1 MKPDSSSLSSH
12 SLDQLMTVFE
22 VAIYLKVADT
32 TVRKWCSK
40 GLLPFVRVGSRD
52 IRVKARDLAAFVA
65 DGQAQPLTSASQ
77 HSSGW
82 GRSKGLEYPLLLNS

>member
-12 SLDQLMTVFE
+12 SLDQLMTVFD

-40 GLLPFVRVGSRD
+40 GMLPFMRVGTTD
-52 IRVKARDLAAFVA
+52 IRVKARDVAAFVT
-65 DGQAQPLTSASQ
+65 DGQAQPPTSAYQ
-77 HSSGW
+77 HA
-82 GRSKGLEYPLLLNS
+82 